1 MAGDL
6 RLATPDAGLSTAD
19 ARARL
24 DRDGPNTLPSRPG
37 VPVWRRVL
45 SQLRDPLIVVLL
57 VAVALTVVTGDW
69 TDAAVI
75 VLVIVVNT
83 TVGVAQEV
91 KADRAI
97 TALACLMSPSTAQQP
112 TAAT

>member
-6 RLATPDAGLSTAD
+6 QLARPDAGLSAAD

-24 DRDGPNTLPSRPG
+24 ERDGPNALPARRG

-45 SQLRDPLIVVLL
+45 SQLRDPLIAVLL
-57 VAVALTVVTGDW
+57 VAVALTIVTGDW

-83 TVGVAQEV
+83 TVGGAQEV

-97 TALACLMSPSTAQQP
+97 IALAAMTAP
-112 TAAT
+112 EAR